1 MITRP
6 IRALHPPLELRQL
19 AHPAFHGLRR
29 CFWSPVFSEPGPQR
43 ISRLRTLPGSAV
55 VPGGSEPL
63 ALALALGAFWMFRRR
78 RIFVAVWLGSL
89 AVTVRRL
96 IIFVLVGIGIL
107 YVLPLAIY
115 FGDILLTV
123 RRYLSRDY
131 GAANATGPHG
141 HLFGWPFH
149 GIVVGTM
156 IYPAPWTN
164 LVLSFFRMFAVLA
177 GTGMM
182 FSARFRAYLKTYP
195 QEAYFAAFISSRYFA
210 TTI

>member
-1 MITRP
+1 LGIQHFMGYGGVSGRP
-6 IRALHPPLELRQL
+6 SFPNMDRSVFRAYELCLVQL
-19 AHPAFHGLRR
+19 SFL
-29 CFWSPVFSEPGPQR
+29 
-43 ISRLRTLPGSAV
+43 
-55 VPGGSEPL
+55 GGSEPL

-89 AVTVRRL
+89 AVTVRPL

-115 FGDILLTV
+115 FGDVLLTV
-123 RRYLSRDY
+123 RRYISRDY

-149 GIVVGTM
+149 GMVVGTM
-156 IYPAPWTN
+156 IYPAPWTK

-177 GTGMM
+177 GRGMM
-182 FSARFRAYLKTYP
+182 FSARFH
-195 QEAYFAAFISSRYFA
+195 S
-210 TTI
+210 

>member
-1 MITRP
+1 MAVFLVARLFRTWTAAYFAPTNFAWFRC
-6 IRALHPPLELRQL
+6 RSLEVLNRWLWPL
-19 AHPAFHGLRR
+19 P
-29 CFWSPVFSEPGPQR
+29 W
-43 ISRLRTLPGSAV
+43 
-55 VPGGSEPL
+55 
-63 ALALALGAFWMFRRR
+63 GAFWVFRRR
-78 RIFVAVWLGSL
+78 RIFVALWLGSL

-96 IIFVLVGIGIL
+96 IIFVLVGIVIL

-115 FGDILLTV
+115 FGDVLLTV
-123 RRYLSRDY
+123 RRYLSRDH

-149 GIVVGTM
+149 GIVLGTM

-210 TTI
+210 ATI